1 MEKKDIDILKEALQG
16 PIGDNFDITTIEL
29 YNRYTDK
36 CNKYGVCVSAYPI
49 FIDLVRGF
57 KVGKTTLTINEKELI
72 EIRKFKIERLN
83 ESCHKEVCCPH
94 GFHDKSCCAE
104 CNGLAQEK
112 RDNQKKYKDEIESRR
127 QLGLKKDALQKE
139 TVETAV
145 NHNKKWTDEELS
157 YVIVNTA
164 GFNRNDV
171 DVIYRIAVHL
181 KRRFYSIEFI
191 LITAWS
197 EDNSKFVEDKENL
210 TERID
215 AIKQKLGE

>member
-1 MEKKDIDILKEALQG
+1 MENKDIDILKETLQG

-29 YNRYTDK
+29 YNRYKDK
-36 CNKYGVCVSAYPI
+36 CDKYGVYVSAYPI
-49 FIDLVRGF
+49 FIDLVRNF

-72 EIRKFKIERLN
+72 EIRKFRTERLN

-94 GFHDKSCCAE
+94 GFKDKSCCAE

-112 RDNQKKYKDEIESRR
+112 RDYQKKYKDEIEARR

-145 NHNKKWTDEELS
+145 NHNKLWTDEELS

-171 DVIYRIAVHL
+171 DVIYRIATHL
-181 KRRFYSIEFI
+181 KRRFYAIEFI
-191 LITAWS
+191 LIKAW
-197 EDNSKFVEDKENL
+197 EEDKRVMFETEENL
-210 TERID
+210 IERID